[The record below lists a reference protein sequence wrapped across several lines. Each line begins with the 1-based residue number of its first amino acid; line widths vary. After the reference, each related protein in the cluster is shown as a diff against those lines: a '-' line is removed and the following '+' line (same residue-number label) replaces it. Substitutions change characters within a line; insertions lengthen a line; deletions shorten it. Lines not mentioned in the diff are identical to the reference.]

1 MAYIIGIDG
10 GGTKTSFCLLNTAE
24 NRKHYLKTGE
34 TNFKNIGIE
43 KTKEIIEIIN
53 PKNILFLTS
62 SNSNLKNCSVNDI
75 TAIGSNI
82 KTGKLGKRTIFA
94 IPHYGSYSAY
104 SYDNSEKTAKKL
116 SEIFSK

>member
-43 KTKEIIEIIN
+43 KTKENME
-53 PKNILFLTS
+53 
-62 SNSNLKNCSVNDI
+62 V
-75 TAIGSNI
+75 
-82 KTGKLGKRTIFA
+82 
-94 IPHYGSYSAY
+94 
-104 SYDNSEKTAKKL
+104 
-116 SEIFSK
+116 